1 MVRKSVSTGYFQFT
15 RPFTSD
21 VWMALA
27 AVMFSSAIYIYVMDK
42 WNPFK
47 DNIQPETRFTG
58 QESFWHSYLIITQVG
73 APFGASVYPTRVF
86 SVFYWFFALVV
97 VGCYTGNLAGFLS
110 ESEKRMPNIPWDD
123 LGQSS
128 FRFGMLRNSSLSSEW
143 SQGLYSQTLYSLIE
157 QRGDFVANYSEGV
170 RRVKEENFILFG
182 TSIVMTSYRS
192 K

>member
-1 MVRKSVSTGYFQFT
+1 MSTGYFQFT

-47 DNIQPETRFTG
+47 DNIQPDTRFTG
-58 QESFWHSYLIITQVG
+58 QESFWHSYMIITQVG
-73 APFGASVYPTRVF
+73 APFGAFVYPTRVF

-110 ESEKRMPNIPWDD
+110 QSRRSIPNIPWND
-123 LGQSS
+123 LGHSKY
-128 FRFGMLRNSSLSSEW
+128 RFGMLGNSSLSSEW
-143 SQGLYSQTLYSLIE
+143 SQGLLTQGLYSLIE
-157 QRGDFVANYSEGV
+157 ERNDFVANYTEGV
-170 RRVKEENFILFG
+170 RRVKEEDYILFG

-192 K
+192 E